1 MMPSDDTPGTGATG
15 GATDGGATEV
25 GPAAPLWT
33 PSPERVRASRMHE
46 FATVAANLMTAGE
59 GQPDSTGALA
69 SAELHRWSVEH
80 PDTFWRAAMTE
91 LLPSVPLHGPV
102 LARGEHMA
110 DVSWFPDVRLNV
122 ARQIL
127 LGGAPETTLL
137 VAVDERGRRREM
149 TRAEALIDVARIAA
163 ALRSAGVGAGDRVA
177 AWMPNTAETYLLML
191 GAATIGAVFSSTSP
205 DFGPDGVLDRF
216 AQIEPT
222 VLVAAD
228 GYTYGGTAF
237 DRRAELAAVVE
248 GLGTLRQVVVVPF
261 LDDDPDLS
269 AVPSGGG
276 RRPVLWADWL
286 APQHDD
292 VVDFVPLTFDH
303 PWYVLYSS
311 GTTGVPKCIVHRA
324 GGVLLNHV
332 KEHQLHLDVRPGDR
346 VCWFTTTGWMMWN
359 WLASVPAS
367 GASIVLYD
375 GNPAFPGPE
384 RLWEL
389 VESERLDVL
398 GVSAKYLDAVRTSGC
413 RPAEVADLT
422 SLRTLAST
430 GSPLS
435 PEGFE
440 WVMDAVGSGAS
451 AQGLHLASISGGTD
465 LCGCFVGGDPTLPV
479 WSGEIQGPGL
489 GMAVDVWTDAGEP
502 AAVGERGELVCT
514 EPFPSMPLRFWGD
527 EPDGAPD
534 GLGPRYRAAYFERF
548 AGDGS
553 GDSDAVW
560 AHGDFATWSEHGGM
574 VIHGRSDTTLNPGGV
589 RIGTAEI
596 YLQVEQVDGVAEALV
611 FGQQVDDD
619 VRIVLLVRLGDGP
632 DGSAAELT
640 DEIQAEIRRRVRT
653 GCTPRHVP
661 AVIVAVD
668 DLPRTRSGKLAELAV
683 ADTVNGR
690 EVRNTTAL
698 ANPEVL
704 ARIASA
710 VPSP

>member
-1 MMPSDDTPGTGATG
+1 MGEHSA
-15 GATDGGATEV
+15 E
-25 GPAAPLWT
+25 PLWT
-33 PSPERVRASRMHE
+33 PSPERVRSARMHE
-46 FATVAANLMTAGE
+46 FATVAANLSTSGE
-59 GQPDSTGALA
+59 GQPESTGALDA
-69 SAELHRWSVEH
+69 ATLHRWSVEH
-80 PDTFWRAAMTE
+80 PDTFWRTAMTE

-137 VAVDERGRRREM
+137 VAVDERGRRREV
-149 TRAEALIDVARIAA
+149 TRADALVEVARIAA
-163 ALRSAGVGAGDRVA
+163 ALRSAGVGQGDRVA
-177 AWMPNTAETYLLML
+177 AWMPNTAEAYLLML
-191 GAATIGAVFSSTSP
+191 GAAAIGAVFSSTSP

-216 AQIEPT
+216 AQIDPT

-228 GYTYGGTAF
+228 GYTYGGKSF
-237 DRRAELAAVVE
+237 DRRTELAAVIE
-248 GLGTLRQVVVVPF
+248 GLGTVRQVVVVPF
-261 LDDDPDLS
+261 LADDPDLS
-269 AVPSGGG
+269 ALPSGAG

-286 APQHDD
+286 APHDGE
-292 VVDFVPLTFDH
+292 VADFVPLPFDH

-311 GTTGVPKCIVHRA
+311 GTTGVPKCIVHRS
-324 GGVLLNHV
+324 GGVLLNHI
-332 KEHQLHLDVRPGDR
+332 KEQQLHLDVRLGDR

-375 GNPAFPGPE
+375 GNPAFPGPG
-384 RLWEL
+384 RLWDL
-389 VESERLDVL
+389 VESERLDLL
-398 GVSAKYLDAVRTSGC
+398 GVSAKYLDAVRASGY
-413 RPAEVADLT
+413 RPAESADLS

-435 PEGFE
+435 PEGFD

-451 AQGLHLASISGGTD
+451 PDGLHLASISGGTD

-489 GMAVDVWTDAGEP
+489 GMAVDVWTDAGTS
-502 AAVGERGELVCT
+502 AAIGERGELVCT

-527 EPDGAPD
+527 DPDGSPD
-534 GLGPRYRAAYFERF
+534 GLGPRYRAAYFDRF
-548 AGDGS
+548 VGDDT
-553 GDSDAVW
+553 GDDIGDVVGHAVW
-560 AHGDFATWSEHGGM
+560 AHGDFATWTEHGGM

-596 YLQVEQVDGVAEALV
+596 YRQVEQVDGVEEALV
-611 FGQQVDDD
+611 FGQQDGDD
-619 VRIVLLVRLGDGP
+619 VRIVLLVRLATSP
-632 DGSAAELT
+632 DGTAVALSDEL
-640 DEIQAEIRRRVRT
+640 QAEIRRRVRT

-661 AVIVAVD
+661 AVIVAVA

-690 EVRNTTAL
+690 VVRNTTAL

-704 ARIASA
+704 ADIAAA